1 MYLVYRE
8 IESKQIF
15 GAANDKDRIPI
26 KNYYTV
32 LEEIVLVTLH
42 VKSLYTNIPVNEGI
56 KAVNEAYVITIFVS
70 LILTLKSLY
79 LNLLTT

>member
-15 GAANDKDRIPI
+15 GATSDKDRIPI
-26 KNYYTV
+26 KNCYTV

-42 VKSLYTNIPVNEGI
+42 VKSLYTIIPVNEGI
-56 KAVNEAYVITIFVS
+56 KAVNEAYLITIFVS

>member
-1 MYLVYRE
+1 MHTSWKSE
-8 IESKQIF
+8 
-15 GAANDKDRIPI
+15 KDRIPN
-26 KNYYTV
+26 KNFYTV

-79 LNLLTT
+79 LTLLTR